1 MPIYEYA
8 CTDCGSFTRLARL
21 SDSAEPAA
29 CPACGELAPRVIS
42 APSLSLMTAENR
54 GKWER
59 NEKAQHEPRRARRS
73 SCGCTGAHTC
83 GTGANKNKASS
94 ETAGTTPKFQQQT
107 KKTARPW
114 MLGH

>member
-8 CTDCGSFTRLARL
+8 CEDCGGFTRLAKL
-21 SDSAEPAA
+21 SDSAEPSA
-29 CPACGELAPRVIS
+29 CPECGQLSPRVIS

-83 GTGANKNKASS
+83 GTGSKKSADASGEKA
-94 ETAGTTPKFQQQT
+94 TPKFQQQT